1 MKIRALSILLLI
13 LLVFATGAFAAPQQ
27 VVNYTITYNATKAL
41 QPVVRGETQ
50 YFMVDITGN
59 CAITIA
65 KTVRGDICRF
75 FLTSDASG
83 GHVFT
88 FGNYFTPAST
98 LTLTASETSVI
109 EFIYTGSTWKETW
122 RDGATGGGGG
132 GTLPAASQGSL
143 AYASATN
150 IWSALAKNTTATRY
164 LSNTGTNNNPAWAQV
179 ALATG
184 VSGVLPVANGGTNK
198 ASWTQWGIPYA
209 DTTTSL
215 AQVAAGT
222 SGQIMQSGGAGAPG
236 WTTPTYPNTATS
248 GKVLVGD
255 GTNIVL
261 STPTFP
267 NASATAGKVIR
278 SDGTNWAASTSTFAD
293 TYDVSTLLY
302 ASSANTISGLA
313 TGNSG
318 VLVTS
323 GAGVPSIATDIPTAV
338 TIGTKYLYRAE
349 GTDVPV
355 TDGGTGASDA
365 GTARTNLGLG
375 TIAVLASPLP
385 TANGGVPATRTIEL
399 QVYRPFPDG
408 SSNSGILA
416 DYYDSTNFINFT
428 RWTSATALQDYGIRF
443 TVLLPT
449 DFVSFPAGA
458 LSVSGRSSDK
468 TNNTF
473 LVYMYDNSN
482 TVDSAINGAAM
493 GLAADNV
500 WEAVPFSPAN
510 AYSATQRI
518 TVGIFMLN
526 NAISGT
532 VDVGKIYLLY
542 NTR

>member
-1 MKIRALSILLLI
+1 MKIRALSILLI

-88 FGNYFTPAST
+88 FGNYFTPVST

-132 GTLPAASQGSL
+132 GTLPGASQGSL

-150 IWSALAKNTTATRY
+150 IWSALAKSATATRY
-164 LSNTGTNNNPAWAQV
+164 LSNTGTNNNPAWAQINLTNGV
-179 ALATG
+179 TG
-184 VSGVLPVANGGTNK
+184 ALPVANGGTNK
-198 ASWTQWGIPYA
+198 ASWTQWGIPYLS
-209 DTTTSL
+209 TTTAFS
-215 AQVAAGT
+215 QVAAGT

-236 WTTPTYPNTATS
+236 WTTPTYPNAATS

-323 GAGVPSIATDIPTAV
+323 GAGVPSIGTDIPTAV
-338 TIGTKYLYRAE
+338 TMGTKYVYRAE

-375 TIAVLASPLP
+375 TISVLDSPLP
-385 TANGGVPATRTIEL
+385 TANGGSPATDIIEL
-399 QVYRPFPDG
+399 KEYSPWAYAA
-408 SSNSGILA
+408 NKSGVMS
-416 DYYDSTNFINFT
+416 DTHDSTNFKNMT
-428 RWTSATALQDYGIRF
+428 EWTSASATQCFAKVYVGTIPPNF
-443 TVLLPT
+443 A
-449 DFVSFPAGA
+449 SFGAGA
-458 LSVSGRSSDK
+458 LSIEVRSNDKDGNVHLVSMY
-468 TNNTF
+468 NNA
-473 LVYMYDNSN
+473 N
-482 TVDSAINGAAM
+482 TVDGTISDAS
-493 GLAADNV
+493 LAPDSNDI
-500 WEAVPFSPAN
+500 WQTKTFTPAGT
-510 AYSATQRI
+510 YT
-518 TVGIFMLN
+518 GIFKIIIKMGN
-526 NAISGT
+526 DEAGNT
-532 VDVGKIYLLY
+532 VHIGRVFLTYA
-542 NTR
+542 TR

>member
-1 MKIRALSILLLI
+1 MKIRALSILLI

-83 GHVFT
+83 GHIFT
-88 FGNYFTPAST
+88 FGNYFTPVST

-132 GTLPAASQGSL
+132 GTLPGASQGSL

-150 IWSALAKNTTATRY
+150 IWSALAKSATATRY

-184 VSGVLPVANGGTNK
+184 VSGVLPMANGGSNK
-198 ASWTQWGIPYA
+198 ALT
-209 DTTTSL
+209 
-215 AQVAAGT
+215 
-222 SGQIMQSGGAGAPG
+222 
-236 WTTPTYPNTATS
+236 
-248 GKVLVGD
+248 
-255 GTNIVL
+255 
-261 STPTFP
+261 
-267 NASATAGKVIR
+267 ASANSLVY
-278 SDGTNWAASTSTFAD
+278 SDAD
-293 TYDVSTLLY
+293 SFEL
-302 ASSANTISGLA
+302 LA

-323 GAGVPSIATDIPTAV
+323 GAGVPSIGTDIPTAV
-338 TIGTKYLYRAE
+338 TMGTKYVYRAE

-375 TIAVLASPLP
+375 TISVLDSPLP
-385 TANGGVPATRTIEL
+385 TANGGSPATDIIEL
-399 QVYRPFPDG
+399 KEYSPWAYAA
-408 SSNSGILA
+408 NKSGVMS
-416 DYYDSTNFINFT
+416 DTHDSTNFKNMT
-428 RWTSATALQDYGIRF
+428 EWTSASATQCFAKVYVGTIPPNF
-443 TVLLPT
+443 A
-449 DFVSFPAGA
+449 SFGAGA
-458 LSVSGRSSDK
+458 LSIEVRSNDKDGNVHLVSMY
-468 TNNTF
+468 NNA
-473 LVYMYDNSN
+473 N
-482 TVDSAINGAAM
+482 TVDGTISDAS
-493 GLAADNV
+493 LAPDSNDI
-500 WEAVPFSPAN
+500 WQTKTFTPAGT
-510 AYSATQRI
+510 YT
-518 TVGIFMLN
+518 GIFKIIIKMGN
-526 NAISGT
+526 DEAGNT
-532 VDVGKIYLLY
+532 VHIGRVFLTYA
-542 NTR
+542 TR